1 MATLLTLP
9 PELLLQITS
18 HINNQ
23 KDILNF
29 ASTTRSLHALLY
41 IHAFTSLILDD
52 EAHYQVPRLA
62 HVLARNPPCA
72 RAVRILKFETELC
85 SRMEETVSY
94 DPSVIFP
101 LLEKVSSTIASLDA
115 GANTNK
121 IVAKWEE
128 QLREGDEFEPWVA
141 VILSIVP
148 NIEELSLTFTHPSFY
163 IRKLFTMIS
172 PATGTLP
179 NPHSPEPPFVFS
191 RLQTLSAR
199 SYNTE
204 YGIRSSYI
212 LPFFRL
218 PSLHT
223 FNGVMVVD
231 SQPEDANELCVNGP
245 LDDFYD
251 SDYEPAPEYEDDP
264 EGNFRCYPGAEAFS
278 NVTHIRLIGCNSQ
291 KGFPDLIRACRR
303 LVSFVYE
310 YGDCG
315 GVVGFTDSRRFYAS
329 LWRHRASLE
338 EVEIC
343 CQDVNGPRES
353 GFIGSFK
360 EFQFLRQLR
369 VCADDILVR
378 VEGARTKRIGIDVL
392 PASLENLVIDF
403 FYACDDP
410 EELGEQLKEL
420 RREAKLQCP
429 KLVSLRVAGYEQDF
443 PSQEDSFR
451 TCAQPRIRRKL
462 FLACEFMTQL

>member
-9 PELLLQITS
+9 PELLLQIAS

-23 KDILNF
+23 KDILNL

-41 IHAFTSLILDD
+41 IHAFTSLTLDD
-52 EAHYQVPRLA
+52 ETHYQITRLT
-62 HVLARNPPCA
+62 HVLARNPRCA
-72 RAVRILKFETELC
+72 RAVRVLGFETELC
-85 SRMEETVSY
+85 SRIEETVSY

-101 LLEKVSSTIASLDA
+101 LIEKVSSTIASLDA
-115 GANTNK
+115 GANANK
-121 IVAKWEE
+121 LVAKWEE
-128 QLREGDEFEPWVA
+128 QLREADEIEPWVA

-148 NIEELSLTFTHPSFY
+148 NVEELSLTFSHPSFY

-179 NPHSPEPPFVFS
+179 NPHGPEPPFLFS
-191 RLQTLSAR
+191 RLHTLSAR
-199 SYNTE
+199 SE
-204 YGIRSSYI
+204 FGIRSSYI

-223 FNGVMVVD
+223 FNGVMVAD
-231 SQPEDANELCVNGP
+231 GQPEDAKELREDGP

-278 NVTHIRLIGCNSQ
+278 NVTHIRLIGSNSR

-310 YGDCG
+310 YGGYD
-315 GVVGFTDSRRFYAS
+315 GVDRFTDSRRFYAS
-329 LWRHRASLE
+329 LWRHRGSLE
-338 EVEIC
+338 EVELC
-343 CQDVNGPRES
+343 CQHVNWLGES
-353 GFIGSFK
+353 EFIGSFK
-360 EFQFLRQLR
+360 EFQVLRRLR

-378 VEGARTKRIGIDVL
+378 MEGARTKKIAMDVL
-392 PASLENLVIDF
+392 PASLDNLVIEF
-403 FYACDDP
+403 FHACDDP
-410 EELGEQLKEL
+410 EELSVQLKEL
-420 RREAKLQCP
+420 QREAKLQCP
-429 KLVSLRVAGYEQDF
+429 KLVSLRVAGYVPQDF
-443 PSQEDSFR
+443 QPEEDGFR
-451 TCAQPRIRRKL
+451 LCAQPRMRRKL